1 MSNNED
7 LIQYL
12 QNLAGGKG
20 PATEATMTGIAKSLG
35 VAVSDGNAL
44 VTANKGAVSSMVKG
58 IGKAVDGLGNI
69 TKFLGNATETVVDFS
84 KEQRKASQ
92 VMKDFTSILGPLAGL
107 GKMAS
112 ALIGVLDDNQKS
124 FNSLSSSGIYAG
136 KQFNQL
142 SADAAALG
150 IDLGKFTGNLQS
162 AGGDIARLGGAGGLA
177 YVIDQSRRAF
187 DENAESLA
195 MFGYNFE
202 ETNEKFM
209 SFLNQNSLAMRM
221 YGKEN
226 VNLTRGAK
234 DYSVFLRRLAEL
246 TGDQVDEAEDQI
258 KKARANNIFNVF
270 MQTIK
275 DPQTRAKYD
284 KIVATY
290 GQMYGEQGREYAM
303 SVIAG
308 FQPMTKGAQ
317 QIGAMVQGLDSDLR
331 KHKQFASDSAQ
342 TTEDFSKNM
351 FGDVVSRTRQLSDQF
366 GGGMTQT
373 ALAASMSGSELDGAF
388 QSIYG
393 AILKGTKS
401 QEEIDAM
408 FAERVGDEEGN
419 LKQMAK
425 INKGIQ
431 ELRSAVADELAFLLS
446 NSETM
451 NQVLTDFNT
460 VLGVFVASTK
470 GFLSEGATDTGEQ
483 IKGKSKKSE
492 SDQNKPGLGLTDEDD
507 AVTSTLKVIASY
519 LMDIKNNTATMMGVE
534 DMGLTKPDV
543 STMIRD
549 LATNPEAFNSNEK
562 LQNLMKSYQ
571 EGDDPLAKTPEE
583 AQKLLVESLKLFIEK
598 NMPTDVSPILL
609 DTLTKNQDKIKLY
622 NKGTLGHGS
631 LFGNFGAGQLAM
643 LHGEEAVIPKNSP
656 IGGMLSMMQGD
667 LGSLKDSAFKDGKMN
682 IGGMI
687 ESATKMG
694 AKYDSYAKEN
704 SSAINEQG
712 RGMVKSMTGMSDEQL
727 DKMSQSSVQSNTST
741 SSAPAVNSMG
751 GGKLDELI
759 RINKQMLT
767 ELRNM

>member
-1 MSNNED
+1 MADNDD

-35 VAVSDGNAL
+35 VAVSDGNTL
-44 VTANKGAVSSMVKG
+44 VTANKGAMSSMTNA
-58 IGKAVDGLGNI
+58 IGKSVAALGNI
-69 TKFLGNATETVVDFS
+69 TKFLGNASETVVDFS

-136 KQFNQL
+136 KQFNRL

-177 YVIDQSRRAF
+177 YVIEQSRTAF
-187 DENAESLA
+187 DQNAESLA
-195 MFGYNFE
+195 IFGYNFE

-425 INKGIQ
+425 INKRIQ
-431 ELRSAVADELAFLLS
+431 ELRSAVAEELAFLLS
-446 NSETM
+446 SSETM
-451 NQVLTDFNT
+451 NQVLTDFSN
-460 VLGVFVASTK
+460 VLGVFIASTK
-470 GFLSEGATDTGEQ
+470 GFLSEGATTTQQQSE
-483 IKGKSKKSE
+483 GKPNKKE
-492 SDQNKPGLGLTDEDD
+492 SDQNKPGLGITDEDS

-519 LMDIKNNTATMMGVE
+519 LLDIKGNTATMFGNE

-543 STMIRD
+543 NTMIRD

-562 LQNLMKSYQ
+562 LLKLMQSYQ
-571 EGDDPLAKTPEE
+571 DEGLADSPEA
-583 AQKLLVESLKLFIEK
+583 AQKMIVDSLKLFIQQ
-598 NMPTDVSPILL
+598 NMPTDARSGLL
-609 DTLTKNQDKIKLY
+609 GTLTKNQDKIKLY

-667 LGSLKDSAFKDGKMN
+667 LGNLKESAFKDGKMN

-704 SSAINEQG
+704 SNAINDQG